1 MKDKSKFTGNEL
13 KYLEMVLK
21 NESWSSTEGNWTTRL
36 EEEFSKKMGATYSI
50 AANSGTATLHMAL
63 LALGIGPGDEVITPA
78 LTVIMDSSAVLHC
91 GATPIY
97 ADVDQYDWNI
107 DPKEV
112 EKKITKKTKAIIA
125 VSLYGYPV
133 NIEELSK
140 ISQEYELAF
149 IVDNAQHLGKHK
161 SLITSYSFEGSKFLS
176 CGEGGIVVTNNEEL
190 ARKMRLYGNH
200 GFSNSLAKDGKT
212 KSNMDIYQYSNH
224 RRHSVIGYNYRLSE
238 FCSAIALAQLEKM
251 DEIVENR
258 KVIAKMFK
266 EVIKK
271 YSNEVEIKVQ
281 GHTFEEIPEH
291 DYWTLAI
298 EIGGT
303 ISSKRF
309 IQEYRKNGGDIVRAA
324 WLVPYE
330 EPALIKLFGNRK
342 GICPVAEELQKK
354 IFQIKM
360 NYRDLDIASKKVEA
374 LEKTLKEWK

>member
-1 MKDKSKFTGNEL
+1 
-13 KYLEMVLK
+13 
-21 NESWSSTEGNWTTRL
+21 
-36 EEEFSKKMGATYSI
+36 
-50 AANSGTATLHMAL
+50 
-63 LALGIGPGDEVITPA
+63 
-78 LTVIMDSSAVLHC
+78 
-91 GATPIY
+91 
-97 ADVDQYDWNI
+97 
-107 DPKEV
+107 
-112 EKKITKKTKAIIA
+112 
-125 VSLYGYPV
+125 
-133 NIEELSK
+133 
-140 ISQEYELAF
+140 
-149 IVDNAQHLGKHK
+149 
-161 SLITSYSFEGSKFLS
+161 
-176 CGEGGIVVTNNEEL
+176 
-190 ARKMRLYGNH
+190 
-200 GFSNSLAKDGKT
+200 
-212 KSNMDIYQYSNH
+212 
-224 RRHSVIGYNYRLSE
+224 
-238 FCSAIALAQLEKM
+238 M